1 MDERR
6 RSRRYE
12 VTKEVKGR
20 VRPSMDVRVVNIS
33 EHGMLVET
41 PFGLPPAGTC
51 EMTLQVPGGEM
62 VIRARVARCRANMV
76 KNSSGK
82 PVVRFLAG
90 LEFFEGFAAG
100 PEIKSLIAAV
110 CSLNGAA
117 EVMGCVTLHEEMEQA
132 M

>member
-6 RSRRYE
+6 RSARYE
-12 VTKEVKGR
+12 VTQEVKGR
-20 VRPSMDVRVVNIS
+20 VRPTMDVRVINIS

-51 EMTLQVPGGEM
+51 EMTLQFAGGEM

-76 KNSSGK
+76 KRGDGT
-82 PVVRFLAG
+82 PVVRFRAG
-90 LEFFEGFAAG
+90 LEFFADFAAG
-100 PEIKSLIAAV
+100 REVKALIAAV
-110 CSLNGAA
+110 CSMKGKG
-117 EVMGCVTLHEEMEQA
+117 EVMGSVTLHEELEQA